1 MESPI
6 RVVLRVTV
14 KFVVYEGKFAW
25 CFMNLTP
32 RPTLGDQDS
41 PISAMRLMQVF
52 SAVNKATSHDVLMQ
66 RGLLQSIIN
75 THR

>member
-1 MESPI
+1 MKSPI

-14 KFVVYEGKFAW
+14 KFVVYEGKSAW

-32 RPTLGDQDS
+32 HFGRS
-41 PISAMRLMQVF
+41 RLANLSNNAAHASF